1 MRDHDEV
8 FRRVMEAKAQY
19 ERQQNIKN
27 TSSVFTRGDA
37 VKQGKEKK
45 SRKRSASALAVWGR
59 VALCA
64 AAVLAVVA
72 VTVAAIKLRLS
83 EKKPARETGVAAATP
98 TGTTTETPTGTVT
111 PTETTDPFGK
121 AVEEGPKATDQEIMD
136 LYFPAEYTGYR
147 YPSLP
152 GMTTWA
158 YGNHADMVKACRIP
172 DEVLS
177 GMSTENLVQTV
188 LFYPL
193 FLDVLA
199 YDSMDMGY
207 NAIKQSFNGLSELC
221 KRTDR
226 NEALLAVVR
235 DHKNWFFDNEPITV
249 EGIAVMPEEAQIPY
263 KSIHQTNLFLIRS
276 EDFSDVREEVAS
288 ELRISLDD
296 FISEK
301 VPYLNS
307 SEDNW
312 GEEPAGIYDK
322 AFQDADEN
330 TKERLRNLTADGVY
344 GVTNPN
350 QCTKQIQILRGIIA
364 PDTRNITLA
373 EAEAICA
380 GTEKEFIGNGAR
392 GLAEYFDK
400 IAGAPDVWKGSA
412 DDCIRVYYTNETK
425 TEYVEIHWIYA
436 MNPETSV
443 TFHAA
448 DGQAREIRL
457 WK

>member
-19 ERQQNIKN
+19 ERQQNRKN

-37 VKQGKEKK
+37 GNPEKEKK
-45 SRKRSASALAVWGR
+45 SRGRVAPVLAAWGR

-64 AAVLAVVA
+64 AAVLVVVG

-83 EKKPARETGVAAATP
+83 VKEPGKETGVASATP
-98 TGTTTETPTGTVT
+98 TGTATETPTGTAT

-121 AVEEGPKATDQEIMD
+121 AEEGPKATDQEIMD
-136 LYFPAEYTGYR
+136 MYFPAEYTGYR

-193 FLDVLA
+193 FPDVLA

-263 KSIHQTNLFLIRS
+263 KSIHQTILFLIRS
-276 EDFSDVREEVAS
+276 EDFSGVREEVAA
-288 ELRISLDD
+288 ELRI
-296 FISEK
+296 
-301 VPYLNS
+301 V
-307 SEDNW
+307 
-312 GEEPAGIYDK
+312 G
-322 AFQDADEN
+322 
-330 TKERLRNLTADGVY
+330 
-344 GVTNPN
+344 
-350 QCTKQIQILRGIIA
+350 
-364 PDTRNITLA
+364 
-373 EAEAICA
+373 
-380 GTEKEFIGNGAR
+380 
-392 GLAEYFDK
+392 
-400 IAGAPDVWKGSA
+400 
-412 DDCIRVYYTNETK
+412 
-425 TEYVEIHWIYA
+425 
-436 MNPETSV
+436 
-443 TFHAA
+443 
-448 DGQAREIRL
+448 
-457 WK
+457 